1 MIEPGI
7 PYTISHNPPPPPLLQ
22 TPPPFSY
29 LFKPAPSR
37 SISRPSTV
45 PTPAASLNRST
56 VTTSLALTASSAAL
70 IRIPHFSYIDIVS
83 PGWRLG
89 AALGMNTEASLGLP
103 AERTRLKNG
112 CDGKYLSIIKEE
124 MRRRLTSQPIGDLRV
139 FDHSS
144 SSFQSRFAT
153 NARSLP
159 YH

>member
-7 PYTISHNPPPPPLLQ
+7 PSLSLITPPPPLL
-22 TPPPFSY
+22 PNPNSLSY
-29 LFKPAPSR
+29 LFNPAPSR

-56 VTTSLALTASSAAL
+56 ASTSLALTASSAAL
-70 IRIPHFSYIDIVS
+70 IRIPHFSYMDIVS

-103 AERTRLKNG
+103 AERMRLKNG
-112 CDGKYLSIIKEE
+112 WDGKYLSIIKEE
-124 MRRRLTSQPIGDLRV
+124 RGRRFTSQPIGDLRI
-139 FDHSS
+139 FAHSS